1 MLIIPA
7 VDIKDGK
14 AVRLKQG
21 LADQQTIY
29 DADPVHAA
37 RRWVDAGA
45 KRIHIVDLDGA
56 FEGQPRNRGI
66 TLAILREF
74 SPFPREGAGRDE
86 RRRIGGEGAD
96 RTRSIEFELGGGL
109 RDEATIAAFIEAGA
123 ARCVIGTKALDDRAF
138 LSALAQRYPGCIN
151 VGLDARDGKI
161 VTKGWVHQSDTLATD
176 LVRELGALPLGEII
190 YTDIERDG
198 MLSGPNLKRLEEM
211 KKASPFPLIA
221 SGGVTTLD
229 NVRACARLGCFG
241 AIVGKA
247 FYDGALDVRA
257 AMQAAGDQ

>member
-1 MLIIPA
+1 MEDRDFRSVIANRKSQIKMLIIPA

-56 FEGQPRNRGI
+56 FEGQPRNRDI

-74 SPFPREGAGRDE
+74 TPKKAGR
-86 RRRIGGEGAD
+86 RV
-96 RTRSIEFELGGGL
+96 EFELGGGL
-109 RDEATIAAFIEAGA
+109 RDDATIAAFIEAGA

-138 LSALAQRYPGCIN
+138 LAALAKRYPGKIN
-151 VGLDARDGKI
+151 VGLDAKGGKV
-161 VTKGWVHQSDTLATD
+161 VTKGWVQQSDTLATD

-247 FYDGALDVRA
+247 FYDGALDVHA